1 MPFPFFSL
9 DVCVCALHTGT
20 RGLTVRVNP
29 ISMLTAMLATL
40 TPLLGLLVDGPASLA
55 RRAVVFGAPSTLL
68 AGTDGGSRLDELK
81 TLGTR
86 LEQSSGGGEEAQPE
100 FWPGRL
106 EGRPP
111 PKPSVVLRSAPPMV
125 LLPGFGNDAV
135 DYVSPNGW
143 PKEVGLVSALERR
156 GVQRTSVVPIERSNW
171 LNVARGL
178 SDLQFVAGNAEPEGP
193 AFAWYIE
200 RARATVEAAVRA
212 ADEERVVLVGH
223 SAGGWLARALCVV
236 AGDEWARRHV
246 RGIVT
251 LGARKRRR
259 PRWRTKRAAP
269 TVNFVRPA
277 RTCQMPRGSSMC
289 ATSAKVVA
297 TRRATRPRATPFTS
311 YNSPRPRPGRGRR
324 RFVPREC
331 ASLAGATQLT
341 LDCYH
346 SGGKADP
353 WPKDDWY
360 GAERHVEGWRAV
372 AQELEQQR
380 RSVQQEQQRE
390 QQQQQ
395 RQRGPPLGVQGA
407 SAAADDGAC
416 DEACKQRIADRRA
429 LFQQSRTTNDRKKI
443 LDLSRQRA
451 ALYNTTFQRAS
462 CIKGLPCY

>member
-1 MPFPFFSL
+1 M
-9 DVCVCALHTGT
+9 
-20 RGLTVRVNP
+20 
-29 ISMLTAMLATL
+29 
-40 TPLLGLLVDGPASLA
+40 
-55 RRAVVFGAPSTLL
+55 
-68 AGTDGGSRLDELK
+68 
-81 TLGTR
+81 
-86 LEQSSGGGEEAQPE
+86 
-100 FWPGRL
+100 
-106 EGRPP
+106 
-111 PKPSVVLRSAPPMV
+111 
-125 LLPGFGNDAV
+125 
-135 DYVSPNGW
+135 
-143 PKEVGLVSALERR
+143 SALERR

-251 LGARKRRR
+251 LGAPHATPPPQVVDQTRGTIPAVNRRA
-259 PRWRTKRAAP
+259 PGAYLSDAAG
-269 TVNFVRPA
+269 VFYV
-277 RTCQMPRGSSMC
+277 C
-289 ATSAKVVA
+289 ATSAKVVGDA
-297 TRRATRPRATPFTS
+297 QGDASARNAFTS
-311 YNSPRPRPGRGRR
+311 YNLVLGRGQGVVGDG
-324 RFVPREC
+324 FVPCEC

-360 GAERHVEGWRAV
+360 GAERHVDGWLGAV

-380 RSVQQEQQRE
+380 LRSGQQEQQRE
-390 QQQQQ
+390 QQQQQQ

-429 LFQQSRTTNDRKKI
+429 LFQQSRTTNDRQKI

-451 ALYNTTFQRAS
+451 ALYNTTFQGAS